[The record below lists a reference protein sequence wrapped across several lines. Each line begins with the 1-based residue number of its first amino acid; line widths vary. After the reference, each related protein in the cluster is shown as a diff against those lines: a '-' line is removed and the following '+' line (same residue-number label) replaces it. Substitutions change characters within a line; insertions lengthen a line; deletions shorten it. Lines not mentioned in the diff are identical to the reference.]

1 MVQFTLAWILIVFV
15 LLWFGNRMITRILNR
30 VLTWKQYG
38 NIRFF
43 TQLLVGILYSLL
55 IANGTYAA
63 LKILLTVDPPT
74 FSQLVVMNVYGSVIF
89 IPAYSVYFSLHFLS
103 NWRKS
108 EVESARHQ
116 KESMRSRLETLKSHL
131 DPHFLFN
138 NLNILSSL
146 IQTDKEKSQEFLHTF
161 AEVYRMLLKTKSEDL
176 IPLSEEIRFITSY
189 CYLLEARFGDCLS
202 FQIDVP
208 ENLQSRLIPPLTLQ
222 MLVENAIKHNQI
234 TEKNPLTV
242 SITASGDVITVAN
255 SLNPKPQPADK
266 TVGSGLNNIRRRFD
280 YFSDKPIRIEPD
292 ETTFRVHL
300 PLL

>member
-30 VLTWKQYG
+30 ILAWKQYG

-89 IPAYSVYFSLHFLS
+89 IPAFSVYFSLHFLR

-208 ENLQSRLIPPLTLQ
+208 ENIQSRLIPPLTLQ

-234 TEKNPLTV
+234 TEKKPLTV

-266 TVGSGLNNIRRRFD
+266 TEGSGLNNIRRRFD
-280 YFSDKPIRIEPD
+280 YFSDQPIRIESD

>member
-1 MVQFTLAWILIVFV
+1 MVQFTFAWILIVFV
-15 LLWFGNRMITRILNR
+15 LLWFGNRMISRILNR
-30 VLTWKQYG
+30 ILAWKQYG

-74 FSQLVVMNVYGSVIF
+74 VSQLVVMNVYGSVIF
-89 IPAYSVYFSLHFLS
+89 IPAYSVYFGLHFLR

-208 ENLQSRLIPPLTLQ
+208 ENIQSRLIPPLTLQ

-234 TEKNPLTV
+234 TEKKPLTV
-242 SITASGDVITVAN
+242 SITASGDEISVAN
-255 SLNPKPQPADK
+255 SLNPKTQSADK
-266 TVGSGLNNIRRRFD
+266 TEGSGLNNIRRRFD
-280 YFSDKPIRIEPD
+280 YFSDQPIRIESD

-300 PLL
+300 PIL

>member
-15 LLWFGNRMITRILNR
+15 LLWIGNRMISRILNR
-30 VLTWKQYG
+30 ILTWKQYG

-63 LKILLTVDPPT
+63 LKLLLTVDPPT
-74 FSQLVVMNVYGSVIF
+74 VSQLVVMNVYGSIIF
-89 IPAYSVYFSLHFLS
+89 IPAYSVYFSLHFLR

-176 IPLSEEIRFITSY
+176 IPLSEEIRFISSY

-208 ENLQSRLIPPLTLQ
+208 EDLQSRLIPPLTLQ

-234 TEKNPLTV
+234 TEKKPLTV

-255 SLNPKPQPADK
+255 SLNPKPQPSDK
-266 TVGSGLNNIRRRFD
+266 TEGSGLNNIRRRFD
-280 YFSDKPIRIEPD
+280 YFSDQPIRIESD

>member
-1 MVQFTLAWILIVFV
+1 MVQFTFAWILIVFV
-15 LLWFGNRMITRILNR
+15 LLWFGNRMISRILNR
-30 VLTWKQYG
+30 ILAWKQYG

-43 TQLLVGILYSLL
+43 TQLFVGILYSLL

-74 FSQLVVMNVYGSVIF
+74 VSQLVVMNVYGSVIF
-89 IPAYSVYFSLHFLS
+89 IPAYSVYFGLHFLR

-208 ENLQSRLIPPLTLQ
+208 ENIQSRLIPPLTLQ

-234 TEKNPLTV
+234 TEKKPLTV
-242 SITASGDVITVAN
+242 SITASGDVISVTN

-266 TVGSGLNNIRRRFD
+266 TEGSGLNNIRRRFD
-280 YFSDKPIRIEPD
+280 YFSDQPIRIESD

-300 PLL
+300 PIL

>member
-15 LLWFGNRMITRILNR
+15 LLWFGNRMISRILNQI
-30 VLTWKQYG
+30 LTWKQYG

-63 LKILLTVDPPT
+63 LKLLLTVDPPT
-74 FSQLVVMNVYGSVIF
+74 VSQLVVMNVYGSIIF
-89 IPAYSVYFSLHFLS
+89 IPAYSVYFSLHFLR

-208 ENLQSRLIPPLTLQ
+208 ENIQSRLIPPLTLQ
-222 MLVENAIKHNQI
+222 MLLENAIKHNQI
-234 TEKNPLTV
+234 TEKKPLTV
-242 SITASGDVITVAN
+242 SITASGDVISVAN
-255 SLNPKPQPADK
+255 SLNPKPQPTDK
-266 TVGSGLNNIRRRFD
+266 TEGSGLNNIRRRFD
-280 YFSDKPIRIEPD
+280 YFSDQPIRIESD

>member
-1 MVQFTLAWILIVFV
+1 MVKFTLAWILIVFV
-15 LLWFGNRMITRILNR
+15 LLWIGNRMISRILNR
-30 VLTWKQYG
+30 ILTWKQYG

-63 LKILLTVDPPT
+63 LKLLLTVDPPT
-74 FSQLVVMNVYGSVIF
+74 VSQLVVMNVYGSIIF
-89 IPAYSVYFSLHFLS
+89 IPAYSVYFSLHFLR

-189 CYLLEARFGDCLS
+189 CFLLEARFGDCLS
-202 FQIDVP
+202 FQICVP

-234 TEKNPLTV
+234 TEKKPLTV

-255 SLNPKPQPADK
+255 SLNPKPQLSDK
-266 TVGSGLNNIRRRFD
+266 TEGSGLNNIRRRFD
-280 YFSDKPIRIEPD
+280 YFSDQPIRVDNSGSRFE
-292 ETTFRVHL
+292 VHL

>member
-15 LLWFGNRMITRILNR
+15 LLWIGNRMISRILNR
-30 VLTWKQYG
+30 ILTWKQYG

-74 FSQLVVMNVYGSVIF
+74 VSQLVVMNVYGSIIF
-89 IPAYSVYFSLHFLS
+89 IPAYSVYFSLHFLR

-189 CYLLEARFGDCLS
+189 CFLLEARFGDCLS

-234 TEKNPLTV
+234 TEKKPLTV

-255 SLNPKPQPADK
+255 SLNPKPQSSDK
-266 TVGSGLNNIRRRFD
+266 TEGSGLNNIRRRFD
-280 YFSDKPIRIEPD
+280 YFSDQPIRVDNSGSRFE
-292 ETTFRVHL
+292 VHL

>member
-1 MVQFTLAWILIVFV
+1 MVQFTFAWILIVFV
-15 LLWFGNRMITRILNR
+15 LLWFGNRMISRILNR
-30 VLTWKQYG
+30 ILAWKQYG

-74 FSQLVVMNVYGSVIF
+74 VSQLVVMNVYGSVIF
-89 IPAYSVYFSLHFLS
+89 IPAYSVYFGLHFLR

-208 ENLQSRLIPPLTLQ
+208 ENIQSRLIPPLTLQ

-234 TEKNPLTV
+234 TEKKPLTV
-242 SITASGDVITVAN
+242 SITASGDEISVAN
-255 SLNPKPQPADK
+255 SLNPKTQPADK
-266 TVGSGLNNIRRRFD
+266 TEGSGLNNIRRRFD
-280 YFSDKPIRIEPD
+280 YFSDQPIRIESD

-300 PLL
+300 PIL

>member
-15 LLWFGNRMITRILNR
+15 LLWFGNRMISRILNR
-30 VLTWKQYG
+30 ILTWKQYG

-63 LKILLTVDPPT
+63 LKLLLTVDPPT
-74 FSQLVVMNVYGSVIF
+74 VSQLVVMNVYGSIIF
-89 IPAYSVYFSLHFLS
+89 IPAYSVYFSLHFLR

-208 ENLQSRLIPPLTLQ
+208 ENIQSRLIPPLTLQ
-222 MLVENAIKHNQI
+222 MLLENAIKHNQI
-234 TEKNPLTV
+234 TEKKPLTV
-242 SITASGDVITVAN
+242 SITASGDVISVAN
-255 SLNPKPQPADK
+255 SLNPKPQPTDK
-266 TVGSGLNNIRRRFD
+266 TEGSGLNNIRRRFD
-280 YFSDKPIRIEPD
+280 YFSDQPIRIESD